1 MSESDPATDPVLDRA
16 TRLLARPHG
25 WIDALPDGGYGLR
38 VGRDRRSRVL
48 LQIDEGLFR
57 RLADKKP
64 GLKGRP
70 GGGWIADT
78 RKVAPEA
85 PDPGRPGVIEG
96 ARAMIDRK
104 GRTQLK
110 RANLGHSAIAWLAS
124 RKDASGRP
132 WLAPEQVAAA
142 HRLGRD
148 AEAALRG
155 ASVTMR
161 WDGLPR
167 LGAGGTVRRTDPGA
181 AAAARRVEAALT
193 ACGAARGL
201 VDAVCIRAS
210 ALQAAEQDLG
220 LRRRAGKELLRLGL
234 TNLARH
240 YRIG

>member
-1 MSESDPATDPVLDRA
+1 MSASDATADPVLDRA

-48 LQIDEGLFR
+48 FQIDEALFR
-57 RLADKKP
+57 RLAERP
-64 GLKGRP
+64 GLKGRS
-70 GGGWIADT
+70 GGGWIADA
-78 RKVAPEA
+78 RKGVPEA
-85 PDPGRPGVIEG
+85 PGAGRPGVIEG
-96 ARAMIDRK
+96 ARATMDSE
-104 GRTQLK
+104 GRTQVK

-124 RKDASGRP
+124 RKDGGGEP
-132 WLAPEQVAAA
+132 WLAPRQVAAA

-148 AEAALRG
+148 AEVALRG

-167 LGAGGTVRRTDPGA
+167 SGAGGRVRRADPGA
-181 AAAARRVEAALT
+181 GAAARRVEAALA

-201 VDAVCIRAS
+201 VDAICIRAS

-220 LRRRAGKELLRLGL
+220 LRRRAGKELLRAGL
-234 TNLARH
+234 TKLAAH